1 MKMTSRERAML
12 IALLVIALIVGSY
25 YLIITPQLDKYDK
38 LKTDQADYRI
48 QVKAVENDLANAA
61 AIRKG
66 VDEMLAKID
75 VDTKTYFPSILTEK
89 LLIMLND
96 LFIQSGLAVNGAVF
110 SEPAPVQALASA
122 APIAGTPTG
131 QALSLSQIQDKL
143 MALEPEPAT
152 SGPKPT
158 PTPKPVVPVDPA
170 QLQSSLASLT
180 SMTVTLQF
188 TAPYES
194 LTGFITRMEALGRT
208 IAITNLT
215 SSQLEDGTVTGSMD
229 LVIYALPKIT
239 GQKDPYVEWSFT
251 SEYGKPNPFAALG
264 YDMTVGVLNF
274 VTGQPNI
281 MVSVPSIAK
290 AAVLSGTSST
300 PTEIELIV
308 EKSGTGY
315 ACRTR
320 IGTAF
325 YPAGGTALTRF
336 APEGSTLRVVVNS
349 SLRTGASDLSGAT
362 LIVHNRTDR
371 PVQVNVVGDDP
382 TRPRITIGTLE
393 GSVTVR

>member
-38 LKTDQADYRI
+38 LKTDQSDYRI

-61 AIRKG
+61 ATRKG

-75 VDTKTYFPSILTEK
+75 EDTKTYFPSILTEK

-96 LFIQSGLAVNGAVF
+96 LFTQSGLVVDGAVF

-131 QALSLSQIQDKL
+131 QALSLSQIQEKL
-143 MALEPEPAT
+143 MALEPAT

-215 SSQLEDGTVTGSMD
+215 SSQLEDGTVAGSMD

-239 GQKDPYVEWSFT
+239 GQNDPYVEWSFT
-251 SEYGKPNPFAALG
+251 GDYGKPNPFAVPG

-325 YPAGGTALTRF
+325 YPAGGTALTPF
-336 APEGSTLRVVVNS
+336 VPEGSTLRVMVAS
-349 SLRTGASDLSGAT
+349 SLRTGASDLAGAT

-371 PVQVNVVGDDP
+371 PVQVNIIGDDP
-382 TRPRITIGTLE
+382 ARPRITIGTLE
-393 GSVTVR
+393 GNVTVR